1 MRNFKLWQSIVQ
13 EVSNAPMAFVKLCP
27 GPSMLPTMNTSGSG
41 DLVLADRLS
50 PLLGRIVRGD
60 IVVVRS
66 PENPRKL
73 ITKRIIAMENDSIT
87 FLVDPQN
94 SDKSES
100 VVVPKGHVWIQGDNI
115 YASRDSRDF
124 GPVPYGLIYG
134 KVFWRVSRQ
143 TLCCIFLWIHD
154 TAFLLIVQ
162 SCQNPD

>member
-13 EVSNAPMAFVKLCP
+13 EVSSAPMAFVKFVCCVYATKTFLVDVTYVLSLSLPFCHWKSGFKLLNQITEINILFVQSP

-50 PLLGRIVRGD
+50 PLLGRIGRGD

-87 FLVDPQN
+87 FLLDPQN

-100 VVVPKGHVWIQGDNI
+100 VVVCLLSHF
-115 YASRDSRDF
+115 ALT
-124 GPVPYGLIYG
+124 LIP
-134 KVFWRVSRQ
+134 
-143 TLCCIFLWIHD
+143 
-154 TAFLLIVQ
+154 IV
-162 SCQNPD
+162 

>member
-1 MRNFKLWQSIVQ
+1 MQ
-13 EVSNAPMAFVKLCP
+13 EVSSAPMAFVKFVCCVYATKTFLVDVTYSP

-50 PLLGRIVRGD
+50 PLLGRIGRGD
-60 IVVVRS
+60 IVIVRS
-66 PENPRKL
+66 PENPKKL
-73 ITKRIIAMENDSIT
+73 ITKRIIAMENDSMT

-134 KVFWRVSRQ
+134 KVFWRVWP
-143 TLCCIFLWIHD
+143 TKDFGPL
-154 TAFLLIVQ
+154 
-162 SCQNPD
+162 